1 MTPGIVR
8 RRVANLLAMSACLL
22 SIAVVP
28 LAAQGGPPG
37 GGSRGGKRDGMP
49 DPQHMQM
56 ERRLQERINEVV
68 RQRLALSDEQ
78 FNRLREVASKVE
90 DDRRVLRNEEMTMRF
105 GLRQEL
111 LAGDKADES
120 KVARFLE
127 QMPRF
132 ERRRLDLMEREQEEL
147 AKFLT
152 PSQRARYI
160 GLQDELRRGMLE
172 VQRRR
177 MGADSGRGPG
187 RSGMRRPP
195 PPPANR

>member
-90 DDRRVLRNEEMTMRF
+90 DDRSRV
-105 GLRQEL
+105 
-111 LAGDKADES
+111 S
-120 KVARFLE
+120 
-127 QMPRF
+127 PR
-132 ERRRLDLMEREQEEL
+132 
-147 AKFLT
+147 T
-152 PSQRARYI
+152 PRHW
-160 GLQDELRRGMLE
+160 
-172 VQRRR
+172 
-177 MGADSGRGPG
+177 
-187 RSGMRRPP
+187 RP
-195 PPPANR
+195 R